1 MTFWRGV
8 TSRLSS
14 WLRDL
19 NVTSQEAIMLTI
31 ESTLWDQLNA
41 EQRARIIAIL
51 VRMLLHLLTR
61 QVEVAHDP
69 L

>member
-1 MTFWRGV
+1 MTFWHK
-8 TSRLSS
+8 TASKLSS

-31 ESTLWDQLNA
+31 ETTLWDQLST

-61 QVEVAHDP
+61 QGEVAHDP

>member
-1 MTFWRGV
+1 MAST
-8 TSRLSS
+8 LSS

-31 ESTLWDQLNA
+31 EATLWDQLSA

-61 QVEVAHDP
+61 QVEVAHDLP
-69 L
+69 

>member
-1 MTFWRGV
+1 MT
-8 TSRLSS
+8 SILSS

-19 NVTSQEAIMLTI
+19 NVTSQEAIMLTV
-31 ESTLWDQLNA
+31 ETNLWDQLSV

-61 QVEVAHDP
+61 QAEVAHDP